1 MADDKTADDDYEVGY
16 YKPPKHARF
25 KPGQSGNP
33 RGRPKR
39 QSIPSKD
46 VNALIQAEL
55 DKTIPVTEEGRQKRI
70 TKREAIV
77 TQLVNQAIKG
87 ETKPLQLVLAHLD
100 KHREV
105 EPFVATEDDDAEL
118 MRALGMPVGSAGGNG
133 EDGNGK
139 S

>member
-1 MADDKTADDDYEVGY
+1 MADDDAPDDDYEVGY
-16 YKPPKHARF
+16 GRPPKHTRF

-33 RGRPKR
+33 RGRPKK
-39 QSIPSKD
+39 SKD

-55 DKTIPVTEEGRQKRI
+55 DKTIPVMEDGRPKRI
-70 TKREAIV
+70 SKREAIV

-100 KHREV
+100 KHREI
-105 EPFVATEDDDAEL
+105 EPFMATEDDDVEL
-118 MRALGMPVGSAGGNG
+118 LRAFSLPGKTADADR
-133 EDGNGK
+133 EDDDGK